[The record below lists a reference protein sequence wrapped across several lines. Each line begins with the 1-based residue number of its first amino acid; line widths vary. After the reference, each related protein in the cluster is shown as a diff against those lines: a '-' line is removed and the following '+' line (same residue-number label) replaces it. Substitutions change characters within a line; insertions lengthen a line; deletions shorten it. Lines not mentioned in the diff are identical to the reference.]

1 VSLTSQTMSARIAW
15 FANPRAGYKHM
26 PGYEDLEARVIDT
39 GECTVCG
46 ACITACPDS
55 HIKLIENRPKRP
67 KRAMD
72 CVGCHTCYDA
82 CYMLRHD
89 LIKDIEGSTIGW
101 GKKESIGLYRR
112 IVAARTKAPQVKK
125 ECQDGGIVTTLLMYA
140 LDRGVIDGA
149 LVVDRDN
156 WAPVACIAETREEI
170 IHAAGTKYGVVPLL
184 KELRAAVVDHGLG
197 KICVVGSPC
206 HIQSIRY
213 LKHKGLPLASS
224 VKLTIGLFCRENYEY
239 ACITEKIGAKGV
251 DIDQV
256 DKLDVSDEF
265 SIYVASEKLS
275 FPITEAK
282 SCVPRHCLVCQDFAA
297 ELADIAIGSGGSAE
311 GWSTVIIRTEEGEKV
326 FGDMVKEG
334 LVETKDMGDIVDVR
348 EIAGRKKEKA
358 KQTEETFKLKKRGL
372 TKKEIA
378 AILGITEERVSH
390 RLDGI

>member
-1 VSLTSQTMSARIAW
+1 
-15 FANPRAGYKHM
+15 M
-26 PGYEDLEARVIDT
+26 PSYEDLEANIIDT

-55 HIKLIENRPKRP
+55 HIKLIENKPKRP
-67 KRAMD
+67 KRTVD

-89 LIKDIEGSTIGW
+89 LIKDIEGHIMGW
-101 GKKESIGLYRR
+101 GRKESIGLYRR
-112 IVAARTKAPQVKK
+112 AVAARTKDT
-125 ECQDGGIVTTLLMYA
+125 EIERTCQNGGIVTTLLLYA
-140 LDRGVIDGA
+140 LDAGIIDGA
-149 LVVDRDN
+149 LIVGGDN
-156 WAPVACIAETREEI
+156 WSPVAYVAKNRDEI
-170 IHAAGTKYGVVPLL
+170 MRSAGSKYGVVPVL
-184 KELRAAVVDHGLG
+184 KALRAAVVDHGLG

-239 ACITEKIGAKGV
+239 ACIAEKIRVKGV
-251 DIDQV
+251 DIKQV

-265 SIYVASEKLS
+265 NIYATGDKLS
-275 FPITEAK
+275 LPITEAK

-297 ELADIAIGSGGSAE
+297 ELADIAIGSDVSAE
-311 GWSTVIIRTEEGEKV
+311 EWSMVIIRTEEGEKV
-326 FGDMVKEG
+326 FAGMEEKK
-334 LVETKDMGDIVDVR
+334 LIETREVGQISEIK
-348 EIAGRKKEKA
+348 EIASRKKEKA
-358 KQTEETFKLKKRGL
+358 KQTEDIFRLKKRGL

-390 RLDGI
+390 RLDGN

>member
-1 VSLTSQTMSARIAW
+1 
-15 FANPRAGYKHM
+15 M
-26 PGYEDLEARVIDT
+26 PSYEDLEAKIIDT

-55 HIKLIENRPKRP
+55 HIKLIENKPKRP
-67 KRAMD
+67 KRTVD

-89 LIKDIEGSTIGW
+89 LLKDIGSSIMDW
-101 GKKESIGLYRR
+101 GGRKESIGLYRR
-112 IVAARTKAPQVKK
+112 VVAARTKDTAIMKA
-125 ECQDGGIVTTLLMYA
+125 CQNGGIVTTLLLCA
-140 LDRGVIDGA
+140 LGSGVIDGA
-149 LVVDRDN
+149 LVVGRDN
-156 WAPVACIAETREEI
+156 WAPAACVARTRDEI
-170 IHAAGTKYGVVPLL
+170 ILSAGTKYGVVPVL
-184 KELRAAVVDHGLG
+184 KELRAAVVDHGLS

-206 HIQSIRY
+206 HIQSVRY
-213 LKHKGLPLASS
+213 LKYKGLPLASS
-224 VKLTIGLFCRENYEY
+224 VKLTVGLFCRENYEY
-239 ACITEKIGAKGV
+239 VCIAEKIGAKGV
-251 DIDQV
+251 DINQV

-265 SIYVASEKLS
+265 NIYAAGDKLS

-326 FGDMVKEG
+326 FAGMVGEG
-334 LVETKDMGDIVDVR
+334 LVETRDIGDIVDLR

-358 KQTEETFKLKKRGL
+358 KQTEETFSLKKRGL

-390 RLDGI
+390 RLDGIEYRERFTNQS

>member
-1 VSLTSQTMSARIAW
+1 MSVRIAW
-15 FANPRAGYKHM
+15 FAIRRAEYKYM
-26 PGYEDLEARVIDT
+26 PSYEELEAKIIDT

-46 ACITACPDS
+46 ACIAACPDS
-55 HIKLIENRPKRP
+55 HIKLIENRPKRL

-72 CVGCHTCYDA
+72 CVGCQTCYDA

-89 LIKDIEGSTIGW
+89 LIKDIEGSIIGW

-112 IVAARTKAPQVKK
+112 IVAAKAKDPQVAK
-125 ECQDGGIVTTLLMYA
+125 ECQDGGIVTTLLLYA
-140 LDRGVIDGA
+140 LDRGVVDGA
-149 LVVDRDN
+149 LVVGREG
-156 WAPVACIAETREEI
+156 WAPIACVAQTRDDI
-170 IHAAGTKYGVVPLL
+170 IHAAATKYGVVPVL
-184 KELRAAVVDHGLG
+184 KELRAAVVDQRLG

-213 LKHKGLPLASS
+213 LEHKGLPLASS

-239 ACITEKIGAKGV
+239 AWIAEKIGAKGV
-251 DIDQV
+251 EISQV

-265 SIYVASEKLS
+265 HIYAAGKKMS

-297 ELADIAIGSGGSAE
+297 ELADIAIGSSGSAE
-311 GWSTVIIRTEEGEKV
+311 GWSTVIIRTEQGEKV
-326 FGDMVKEG
+326 FGG
-334 LVETKDMGDIVDVR
+334 LVEEGLIETKDVGDIVDIL
-348 EIAGRKKEKA
+348 EIASRKKEKA
-358 KQTEETFKLKKRGL
+358 RQTEETFKLKRRGL